1 MTPLNP
7 FAYPGLIVA
16 IVAIYTAAFTAWG
29 LTLEYTGRAI
39 DAAPQW
45 LEDMDRH
52 SALRLI
58 FAANL
63 AFWLVA
69 YHFIKWVF
77 S

>member
-1 MTPLNP
+1 MTLLNP

-39 DAAPQW
+39 DAMPQW
-45 LEDMDRH
+45 LEDMDKT
-52 SALRLI
+52 SARRLI
-58 FAANL
+58 FAAL
-63 AFWLVA
+63 CLFWLCA
-69 YHFIKWVF
+69 YHLIKWGV